1 MSAGRKNNSPTK
13 HWNTPPKILA
23 VVREFFG
30 GRIDLDPCSNEH
42 SLVDASVQYKL
53 PEDGLALEWF
63 GNVFCNPPY
72 GRNPENKT
80 SLLNWTNKAA
90 ESLAEIIM
98 LIPVATN
105 TRHFYRIWET
115 AQCVCFLKD
124 SRLKFWI
131 DGKEDKKGAPMACC
145 LVYWGS
151 NSERFN
157 KQFSSLG
164 KCLIINPP
172 CEKKV

>member
-30 GRIDLDPCSNEH
+30 GRIDLDPCSNDY
-42 SLVDASVQYKL
+42 SLVGAKVSFCK
-53 PEDGLALEWF
+53 PHGLTRDWF
-63 GNVFCNPPY
+63 GRVFCNPPY
-72 GRNPENKT
+72 GRDSEDKT

-90 ESLAEIIM
+90 ETFLARNNEIIM

-105 TRHFYRIWET
+105 TRHFYKIWET

-151 NSERFN
+151 NCQGFNERF
-157 KQFSSLG
+157 SGLG
-164 KCLIINPP
+164 KCLTINP
-172 CEKKV
+172 